1 MSQYHAIGILS
12 PVASPRQ
19 RESDYYYTIVFP
31 NTRAALLDLSDR
43 VSFAEAVA
51 LLQLVTPGGK
61 EREQQA
67 ELEFR
72 RAWVHKF
79 RCTPPENS
87 DTVPFLLFQELM
99 REVIVQR
106 FDAMPE
112 LFVKT
117 SAPRE
122 DDDNQAPLLLSF
134 RPSRALLADMADRMH
149 MSVAV
154 MPEIHPDSQYWA
166 GGTDDHKRS
175 DREHEQWTKPAAQ
188 EELYRLFLAGKIPT
202 EEATLFDADHDR
214 EDQRMW
220 SRRIHALQRFSDPEV
235 AKAVER
241 NSQAPTMYLPFRQR
255 ASLRYL
261 YRQIDGAGAMTEV
274 TPFRV
279 VDKIR
284 LTKAIIDAQ
293 FDCSALVQR
302 NVLLHHCCA
311 HTHHTDAI
319 DTSIDVLRVQW
330 GSLLSPWR
338 LYRQGLTS
346 LSQLLHYQP
355 IAHVRNYFGEEIA
368 LCTSGGL
375 APLRT

>member
-1 MSQYHAIGILS
+1 MSQYHTIGILS

-19 RESDYYYTIVFP
+19 RDSEYYYTIVFP
-31 NTRAALLDLSDR
+31 NTRAALSSESCSSCASSRQNQSER
-43 VSFAEAVA
+43 VSFADAVE

-67 ELEFR
+67 VLEIR
-72 RAWVHKF
+72 QAWVHKF
-79 RCTPPENS
+79 RCTAPESS
-87 DTVPFLLFQELM
+87 DTIPFVYFQELL

-112 LFVKT
+112 LFLKT
-117 SAPRE
+117 SVSR
-122 DDDNQAPLLLSF
+122 DQQALLLSF
-134 RPSRALLADMADRMH
+134 RPSRALLADMADRLQMN
-149 MSVAV
+149 VAV
-154 MPEIHPDSQYWA
+154 MPEIHPPSSYWA
-166 GGTDDHKRS
+166 ADSKRS
-175 DREHEQWTKPAAQ
+175 KRENEQWTKPAAQ

-214 EDQRMW
+214 EDQCMW
-220 SRRIHALQRFSDPEV
+220 SRRIHALRRFSDPDV
-235 AKAVER
+235 AMAIEK
-241 NSQAPTMYLPFRQR
+241 NSQAPTMYLPFKQR

-261 YRQIDGAGAMTEV
+261 YRQIDGAGGMADV

-293 FDCSALVQR
+293 FDCPALVQR
-302 NVLLHHCCA
+302 NLLLHHCCA

-346 LSQLLHYQP
+346 VTQLLHYQP
-355 IAHVRNYFGEEIA
+355 IAHIRNYFGEEIA
-368 LCTSGGL
+368 LCKSVY
-375 APLRT
+375 